1 MADTKISALTQDTA
15 PDRTADSLPTYDSS
29 AVATKRVLLSDVGV
43 YVLPVASWYNV
54 SPADSTTYYLSP
66 WSGAALGTTAANNKI
81 RIPRAGKVLAVYLD
95 GVVAGTLATTE
106 NSTVSFRL
114 NDTTDTTISSTVK
127 FSATPYSYS
136 NTALGISVAA
146 GDYFNIK
153 IATPAWVTN
162 PTSVYML
169 AMVYI
174 A

>member
-1 MADTKISALTQDTA
+1 MADTKISNLTADTA
-15 PDRTADSLPTYDSS
+15 PDRTADSAPTYDSS
-29 AVATKRVLLSDVGV
+29 AVATKRVLLSNLGA
-43 YVLPVASWYNV
+43 YVLPVVRWVNV

-66 WSGAALGTTAANNKI
+66 FDGTLVTNAANNKT

-95 GVVAGTLATTE
+95 GTVTGTLGTTE
-106 NSTVSFRL
+106 NTTVSFRL
-114 NDTTDTTISSTVK
+114 NDTTDTTISSTVT
-127 FSATPYSYS
+127 FNATPFSVS

-153 IATPAWVTN
+153 VATPAWATN
-162 PTSVYML
+162 PTSIYML